1 LRHESEST
9 RGDPERALNPDTEH
23 EDRLVTNGQHNAET
37 GLSADDEDVD
47 IVDWASDNSFPAS
60 DPPPWT
66 PGIA

>member
-1 LRHESEST
+1 MNNQQSRDIRPAVSDLDDHL
-9 RGDPERALNPDTEH
+9 PEDDDVLD
-23 EDRLVTNGQHNAET
+23 DV
-37 GLSADDEDVD
+37 GLSADDENVD

>member
-1 LRHESEST
+1 MNNQESREVQ
-9 RGDPERALNPDTEH
+9 APDLDDQMQEAD
-23 EDRLVTNGQHNAET
+23 EVLDDI
-37 GLSADDEDVD
+37 GLSADDENVD

>member
-1 LRHESEST
+1 MNNQQSRDIRPAVSDLDDHL
-9 RGDPERALNPDTEH
+9 PEDDEVLD
-23 EDRLVTNGQHNAET
+23 DV
-37 GLSADDEDVD
+37 GLSADDENVD